1 MGYYSNVAITMKES
15 SYEDMKAAAEKTNN
29 ISIISLINAMEVHKA
44 DDYVQLGIDNVKWYD
59 SPKYFPDVAFVM
71 DYLRK
76 MEEVDEEYHYM
87 RIGEN
92 ADDYETYNNINSNHM
107 FGYTPFVERRIRF
120 SDGTVGDPI

>member
-15 SYEDMKAAAEKTNN
+15 SYKNMKAAAEKTNN
-29 ISIISLINAMEVHKA
+29 ISIISLIDVMKVHKA

-59 SPKYFPDVAFVM
+59 SLSEIAFVI

-76 MEEVDEEYHYM
+76 MEEADEEYHYI
-87 RIGEN
+87 RIGED